1 MYVNVPQLSQFLQQY
16 DPHKPYYLGRWPRMQ
31 RGGEASIEASAP
43 VRTQAFYVDDSR
55 FIAQCLILNK
65 FLYSLVIK
73 QHIT

>member
-1 MYVNVPQLSQFLQQY
+1 MTPISHTTLADGQ
-16 DPHKPYYLGRWPRMQ
+16 RMQ
-31 RGGEASIEASAP
+31 RGGEASIEVSAP